1 MSEFLKGEIGI
12 LHVYDTSA
20 YKPIAC
26 ITDRTLDKELNVIES
41 QTMCNPGEVDKTPGT
56 INRTASVSGLCVD
69 TTSAGGDTA
78 KASYDALDILFE
90 AKELCFFQYDT
101 GLADTPSQFF
111 SGYISSISETA
122 TAGDNLITFDA
133 EIAIQDWYGDTDP
146 K

>member
-56 INRTASVSGLCVD
+56 INRTASVSGLCID

-90 AKELCFFQYDT
+90 AKLRARSEICLLQSIPFLLFSD
-101 GLADTPSQFF
+101 SQFRIKSWSIAWLA
-111 SGYISSISETA
+111 SGDSCQIS
-122 TAGDNLITFDA
+122 GFFGL
-133 EIAIQDWYGDTDP
+133 W
-146 K
+146 KL